1 MIYVGVDSDPG
12 EAASSP
18 GGCAGMGWS
27 EVEGECEGQ
36 QSHPESQRG

>member
-1 MIYVGVDSDPG
+1 MIYVGVDSG

-18 GGCAGMGWS
+18 GGCAGMGRS